1 MTVFSSLRIVHLTRS
16 RVRLRYRRQGDFDKQ
31 SMKRLLELKAGILR
45 VEFGQINRTIR
56 VFFDADM
63 RSVED
68 ICRIL
73 LDFHSESFVALERG
87 NESYGSEQVHSVLKG
102 LCIFALMPLV
112 PPPLRTALTLFSC
125 APAITHGL
133 RHLFSGRITSETME
147 SAAILISLS
156 RRDYTAAH
164 VTNLLISLAEY
175 IGHRIDR
182 QSDELLLSLVQP
194 ESEMVWIHY
203 DGEDQL
209 IPAAEVAKGMIV
221 IAQAGETVAVD
232 GTVLEGQASI
242 NEVSMTG
249 EALPV
254 SKSRGDRVISGTIV
268 EEGRIHI
275 YAEQV
280 GQERVSYRIAG
291 YVESSLRSKSEAH
304 LDAIRLADRLVPFS
318 LSMAAVSYM
327 VSGDAA
333 KVAAVLQADY
343 SCALKLATPVAFKSS
358 MYQAG
363 LHRILV
369 KSAGSLEQLA
379 QSEVF
384 IFDKTGTLTS
394 GDLEVMDTISLD
406 SNWTS
411 DDILRLAASI
421 EEHYFHPIAEAVV
434 KAAQLDAMS
443 RKHFHH
449 SEVEF
454 VVAHGVMAYVDEK
467 RVIIGSRHFL
477 EDDEGIPFPIGAQ
490 GMDCYYGAGITP
502 LFIGYDGKLLGIIC
516 LKDELRPES
525 SQLIAALRQG
535 GMKTAIMLTGDRREK
550 ALETAEQLG
559 IDECHYE
566 LLPEQKVAIVQQY
579 KDRGIR
585 CAFIGDGINDAPALS
600 LADVGIAMQK
610 GADIARISADIAL
623 LQDDVLLVDDIFKA
637 ARKTLHKVK
646 TNYYLTTGINSAIML
661 LAAFGRLSPVAT
673 AFLHNG
679 TTVGILLN
687 AALGTGVP
695 TRKQLLLPPTGRT
708 IYEAQ

>member
-1 MTVFSSLRIVHLTRS
+1 MTLFSSLRIVHQS
-16 RVRLRYRRQGDFDKQ
+16 RNRLRLRYLKHSNFDKQ
-31 SMKRLLELKAGILR
+31 SLKRLLELKDGIRR
-45 VEFGQINRTIR
+45 VEFGQVNRTIR
-56 VFFDADM
+56 IYFDHKTHTVD
-63 RSVED
+63 S
-68 ICRIL
+68 IL
-73 LDFHSESFVALERG
+73 AILHDFHSEALVALDQHQNTG
-87 NESYGSEQVHSVLKG
+87 GSEQVHNVFKG
-102 LCIFALMPLV
+102 VTAIALSPLV
-112 PPPLRTALTLFSC
+112 PPPLKMALALFAC
-125 APAITHGL
+125 TPAIMHGV
-133 RHLFSGRITSETME
+133 RHLLGGSITSETME
-147 SAAILISLS
+147 SAAILISLG

-194 ESEMVWIHY
+194 EAERVWVRMNE
-203 DGEDQL
+203 EDRL
-209 IPAAEVAKGMIV
+209 IPAEDVTKGMVV

-254 SKSRGDRVISGTIV
+254 AKSRGDRVISGTMV

-318 LSMAAVSYM
+318 LSMAAVSYL
-327 VSGDAA
+327 VSGDTA

-379 QSEVF
+379 QAEVF

-394 GDLEVMDTISLD
+394 GDLEVMDTVSLD
-406 SNWTS
+406 PNWTS

-434 KAAQLDAMS
+434 KAAQLDAGS

-454 VVAHGVMAYVDEK
+454 VVAHGVMAYVEDK

-477 EDDEGIPFPIGAQ
+477 EDDEGIPFPHGSKGI
-490 GMDCYYGAGITP
+490 DCYYGAGITP
-502 LFIGYDGKLLGIIC
+502 LYIGYDGKLLGIIC
-516 LKDELRPES
+516 LKDEVRPES
-525 SQLIAALRQG
+525 LQLIAALRRG

-550 ALETAEQLG
+550 ALETAEMLG
-559 IDECHYE
+559 IDECYYE

-579 KDRGIR
+579 KDQGIR

-623 LQDDVLLVDDIFKA
+623 LQDDVLLVDDIFTV
-637 ARKTLHKVK
+637 ARKTLRKVK

-661 LAAFGRLSPVAT
+661 LAALGRLSPVAT

-679 TTVGILLN
+679 ATVGILLN
-687 AALGTGVP
+687 AALGA
-695 TRKQLLLPPTGRT
+695 RISSAGRRPSSSGDKP
-708 IYEAQ
+708 